1 MVVRWMWLDLGKKY
15 KRKFFKKGRAKLKK
29 EKKIK
34 SC

>member
-1 MVVRWMWLDLGKKY
+1 MVVRWMWLDLEKKY
-15 KRKFFKKGRAKLKK
+15 KRKFLKIGMANIK